1 MSIENTLIN
10 LIINQIS
17 HFMRKR
23 LLNLCMTAL
32 LSVVS
37 TAAWAL
43 SEVNGVY
50 QIGSAADWEE
60 FAALVNGGEV
70 NACAVLTT
78 DIDTGID
85 GTMIGVADA
94 QGQRYDGTFDGQ
106 GHTIKINM
114 YPEANDAGLFRYIGW
129 RAVIQNL
136 KVEGTITT
144 SSKFA
149 GGIVGRGRG
158 VVRNCYA
165 DIKIN
170 SSMPGDATHGG
181 IVAVGYSGTIVENCL
196 AKIAIVGETTQNC
209 GGVVG
214 WAENP
219 NNIVNCLVISDESAF
234 DISNGLSRNIAR
246 NDSRVNA
253 IDVETYN
260 ADPYGYRDSGAGMG
274 ACYNNYV
281 TNDWGGSNPATT
293 VVAYEDLAD
302 GRICYQL
309 NNDQSRIGWVQKI
322 GTDPFPVPAAFGSDQ
337 VYASGP
343 TDCDGKS
350 EGELTF
356 SNEGSAQATAHQ
368 FDMYG
373 VCTKCGCFNFHYFEF
388 DDPTKFDQK
397 DRAVLLRTKE
407 DIDVAEG
414 MNRMCNGFK
423 LNMKMMN
430 DIKYIAE
437 PGKYIFNRTDWIDGN
452 FDGQGHAFT
461 MEISEVNGYAGL
473 FPEMAGNVENL
484 ILHGSLQTN
493 GARVGSVSAE
503 ARMALVRNVYSDVN
517 ITSTVV
523 GDNTSGGFFGWT
535 GGVDGKRVEN
545 CIYAGTFT
553 LPGAEG
559 GANCARVGGYA
570 GWTATKTYYTNC
582 AVLGNIIGAGN
593 QTTDTDT
600 ENSQNIARNPGSVV
614 CENVYVV
621 NPIYGNSVS
630 DMKED
635 GTTSDGLFHYQNTA
649 GIANGELAFYLNGKQ
664 NGLDRFF
671 QVIGT
676 DPEPMPIAKEGA
688 LVYSSAGQYSCDG
701 TPIGD
706 GVSYTNNPSGEAV
719 IPPHQFEDGWC
730 VNCGK
735 FDENFVT
742 PVDGWFEVSN
752 GAELAWWTNYA
763 VAHPSVCVRLTDD
776 IDMSDYMER
785 FAQVYQFSGEFD
797 GQGHTISNFVLE
809 NNNNYNG
816 LIATIVNGAKIHDLV
831 MDASCSLYAGNYAGV
846 IGSTDGSGDI
856 YITNVGFEGEVGV
869 GTRNAAGIIGCCSG
883 GSMNMFITN
892 CWVSGTITGG
902 VESGAICGY
911 SGSGSVVKDCWST
924 CQMPSASIYSSDSFT
939 RGSAQVI
946 NCYEADIEGVDK
958 NKQQHYN
965 PTAASRLTITLPLED
980 VASGA
985 LCFNLNGK
993 QFREPVW
1000 YQTLEEDEHPY
1011 PFDNHGVVIYG
1022 ADKYFSIPDAD
1033 LATVISEIKAT
1044 EEDYFED
1051 AIATQSLLD
1060 EWDAAIEGLVELET
1074 ISDFADAMDA
1084 VFALKAVIEEN
1095 AKVYQA
1101 YIDKCEEVKAYLASN
1116 DTFAGEMRD
1125 ALEAYLSE
1133 DGEPSEENPLGTYDY
1148 IIYYHTATAEEIA
1161 AETKRVEEWLAAAIA
1176 SDYGPG
1182 SDVSKLILNYDF
1194 SQKNEN
1200 WTGGFGNGYGQTQDE
1215 EGNIYTGVE
1224 AWNTTG
1230 DMYQTIENLKPGYYL
1245 VGINGAFRPS
1255 NNRYSTNYAA
1265 GIYANGIFNYFPTAI
1280 EDIVAPED
1288 AEDQENC
1295 NLTGAGAHDFE
1306 VFDDYESTSASQAES
1321 VGANLMGYVVQ
1332 GETGM
1337 AIAAKAGRYQAYT
1350 IAIVGDDGK
1359 LTVGIK
1365 NPGTH
1370 YSNDWTG
1377 WGALKLTYC
1386 GDAENEKSGEA
1397 LDVVLENM
1405 KARAESIFA
1414 YECDVNVAEVAPNFP
1429 EALKAELQETVDAIA
1444 TAETVEAKAALAAK
1458 FSKIFEGIY
1467 ESKQAYVKLFNMYD
1481 IILSLVPGNLA
1492 LMEKDEETGTWF
1504 KTGEYVFNDD
1514 EIEALYDVSDALF
1527 DAYQNGEYSTEEAL
1541 NPPVLSDEVVAEII
1555 PLKDEDGYYLIGTTK
1570 QFVAYRTIAGDVDR
1584 YAKGKLTADIDL
1596 AGIQMLPIG
1605 HNRGENAKYIF
1616 AAEFD
1621 GQGHTLA
1628 NVYIDDANIPSG
1640 EYAEPA
1646 TLFYELANATV
1657 KNFKLT
1663 GEFHTSHQ
1671 FTGPLTRWMSGS
1683 STIDNVEVEATLY
1696 LAPNLSGD
1704 TSSGGLIGRN
1714 GSANSLIKNCIVNTH
1729 VIGEGDSPHW
1739 YFGGVA
1745 GWADASLKIQN
1756 TLILSQYENVGVDGD
1771 NSRTISRGATCSPTN
1786 VFVSQYFRTQE
1797 GTLVSA
1803 EQLASGEVT
1812 WKLNGSS
1819 ADNPV
1824 WFQTLGADATP
1835 RLFDGAIVYVY
1846 AGKYTNEKPN
1856 PQLNAF
1862 AYNLEANIVGSNVV
1876 VNYDLNAEAEAVKV
1890 NFYDGET
1897 LVYTAE
1903 ADEVFTP
1910 GSHKVTVPASN
1921 LGSDPTALNFKIEV
1935 TGKGS
1940 LDVLRIGDV
1949 YKVWAPYGMA
1959 VNNNPASKGFG
1970 QVMIAETWAEQYP
1983 AGYISTEKSGALFA
1997 YDQNFKPIKSAD
2009 GTPGFYGGLPIP
2021 QEITDNSALVIS
2033 GSYKYDLK
2041 DLRFSADGRLF
2052 AARASGTSN
2061 SSVWEINPE
2070 DLNEPWKPV
2079 FTGGELDEETGI
2091 TYVGEEE
2098 QNRMAVGLAFD
2109 GAGEDLKMY
2118 VLGAQ
2123 RSNGQYN
2130 ATDYN
2135 CSIYNL
2141 GTATEWTAAPSA
2153 NYEPLDGKFAYAPSH
2168 IGICEDGQGGLWFIQ
2183 GVSSPSAERPAI
2195 KHFDAEGNEDY
2206 SNTSLNT
2213 NGGKIV
2219 VTPDGQYIAMPQGS
2233 GKIVLYECNYVPMEN
2248 GKIFLNPKFTISV
2261 LESSISSFAFDW
2273 ANNLYVSSGGTE
2285 TFSRYTVPGMNKVV
2299 VTPGNGIGIA
2309 GISGDLNGDGK
2320 VDIADAVTVLDVMAS
2335 GSNDPAADLNG
2346 DGKVDIADFVTV
2358 LDIMA
2363 QQ

>member
-1 MSIENTLIN
+1 
-10 LIINQIS
+10 
-17 HFMRKR
+17 MRKK

-32 LSVVS
+32 LSVVT

-50 QIGSAADWEE
+50 QISSAADWEE
-60 FAALVNGGEV
+60 FAALVNGGDV

-85 GTMIGVADA
+85 GTMIGVSDA
-94 QGQRYDGTFDGQ
+94 QGKRYDGTFDGQ
-106 GHTIKINM
+106 GHTIKINL
-114 YPEANDAGLFRYIGW
+114 YPEAGDAGIFRYIGW

-136 KVEGTITT
+136 KVTGTITT

-149 GGIVGRGRG
+149 AGIVGRGRG
-158 VVRNCYA
+158 IVRNCWS
-165 DIKIN
+165 DVVIN
-170 SSMPGDATHGG
+170 SSVPGDATHGG
-181 IVAVGYSGTIVENCL
+181 IVGVGYSGTIVENCL
-196 AKIAIVGETTQNC
+196 VETAIKGETTQNC

-219 NNIVNCLVISDESAF
+219 VNIVNCLVISDESAF

-253 IDVETYN
+253 INVETYN

-281 TNDWGGSNPATT
+281 TNDWGGSNPAVT
-293 VVAYEDLAD
+293 VVAKEDLAD

-322 GTDPFPVPAAFGSDQ
+322 GTDPFPVPAAFGSGQ
-337 VYASGP
+337 VFASGP

-350 EGELTF
+350 EGDLTF
-356 SNEGSAQATAHQ
+356 SNEGTAQATAHQ

-373 VCTKCGCFNFHYFEF
+373 VCSVCGCFNFHYFEP

-397 DRAVLLRTKE
+397 SRAVLLRTKE

-430 DIKYIAE
+430 DIEYIAE

-493 GARVGSVSAE
+493 GARVGSLCAE
-503 ARMALVRNVYSDVN
+503 ARMALVRNVYSDVDIN
-517 ITSTVV
+517 STVAD
-523 GDNTSGGFFGWT
+523 DNTSGGFFGWT
-535 GGVDGKRVEN
+535 GSVEKHVEN

-559 GANCARVGGYA
+559 GATCARVGGFA
-570 GWTATKTYYTNC
+570 GWTAAKTYYTNC

-593 QTTDTDT
+593 QTLDTNT

-676 DPEPMPIAKEGA
+676 DPEPMPIKKEGG
-688 LVYSSAGQYSCDG
+688 LIYSAASSFQCDG
-701 TPIGD
+701 TPLGS
-706 GVSYTNNPSGEAV
+706 GGYTNDPSGEPV
-719 IPPHQFEDGWC
+719 IPPHQFVDGWC
-730 VNCGK
+730 SVCGK
-735 FDENFVT
+735 FDESFLS
-742 PVDGWFEVSN
+742 PVDGWFEISS
-752 GAELAWWTNYA
+752 GAELTWWSNFA
-763 VAHPSVCVRLTDD
+763 VAHPDSKVRLTDD
-776 IDMSDYMER
+776 INMDGYMER
-785 FAQVYQFSGEFD
+785 YIPVALFSGEFD
-797 GQGHTISNFVLE
+797 GQGHTISNFVI
-809 NNNNYNG
+809 NNSNNLNG
-816 LIATIVNGAKIHDLV
+816 VISTIVSGANIHDLV
-831 MDASCSLYAGNYAGV
+831 LDETCLLHAGSYAGI
-846 IGSTDGSGDI
+846 IGSTEGSGDI
-856 YITNVGFEGEVGV
+856 YITNVGFEGTVGV
-869 GTRNAAGIIGCCSG
+869 DVRNAAGIIGCCSG

-892 CWVSGTITGG
+892 CWVTGTITGG

-911 SGSGSVVKDCWST
+911 SGSGSIVKDCWST

-939 RGSAQVI
+939 RGSATVV
-946 NCYEADIEGVDK
+946 NCYEADIEGVAE

-980 VASGA
+980 VPSGA
-985 LCFNLNGK
+985 LCYNLNGK
-993 QFREPVW
+993 QFGNPIW
-1000 YQTLEEDEHPY
+1000 YQTLEDDAHPY
-1011 PFDNHGVVIYG
+1011 PFNNHGVVIFG
-1022 ADKYFSIPDAD
+1022 AGKYFSIPNDNLSDVAAVIQAEEKEAAD
-1033 LATVISEIKAT
+1033 DL
-1044 EEDYFED
+1044 
-1051 AIATQSLLD
+1051 IATQTLLD
-1060 EWDAAIEGLVELET
+1060 ELGVAIDALTDAET
-1074 ISDFADAMDA
+1074 IDEFIVAINA
-1084 VFALKAVIEEN
+1084 VEAAKAAVLES
-1095 AKVYQA
+1095 AAA
-1101 YIDKCEEVKAYLASN
+1101 YEKYIAKCEEVKAYLA
-1116 DTFAGEMRD
+1116 DHTDFEGEVRT
-1125 ALEAYLSE
+1125 ALEYYLSDE
-1133 DGEPSEENPLGTYDY
+1133 NIDEPNDENPLGTYEY
-1148 IIYYHTATAEEIA
+1148 IVENHTATTEEII
-1161 AETKRVEEWLAAAIA
+1161 AETKRVEEWRAAAIA
-1176 SDYGPG
+1176 GGYMAGT
-1182 SDVSKLILNYDF
+1182 DVSSMLVNSDF
-1194 SQKNEN
+1194 SQQNEG
-1200 WTGGFGNGYGQTQDE
+1200 WTGGFGNGYGKTQDDA
-1215 EGNIYTGVE
+1215 GNTFTGVE
-1224 AWNTTG
+1224 AWNVTG
-1230 DMYQTIENLKPGYYL
+1230 DMYQTVEGMKPGYYL

-1280 EDIVAPED
+1280 EDIVTADE
-1288 AEDQENC
+1288 AEDQVNC
-1295 NLTGAGAHDFE
+1295 NLTGAGAKDFP
-1306 VFDDYESTSASQAES
+1306 VYSDYFSTSEDQAADN
-1321 VGANLMGYVVQ
+1321 GADLLGYVVQ

-1350 IAIVGDDGK
+1350 IAVVGEDGN
-1359 LTVGIK
+1359 LTIGIK
-1365 NPGTH
+1365 NPGTK

-1377 WGALKLTYC
+1377 WGALKVIYC
-1386 GDAENEKSGEA
+1386 GDAENEKTGEA
-1397 LDVVLENM
+1397 LDVVLQNM
-1405 KARAESIFA
+1405 KTRAETIFA
-1414 YECDVNVAEVAPNFP
+1414 YECDLEKAEVAPNFP
-1429 EALKAELQETVDAIA
+1429 ETLKAELQEAVEAIA

-1458 FSKIFEGIY
+1458 ISEIFENIY
-1467 ESKQAYVKLFNMYD
+1467 AGKQAYVKLYNTYS
-1481 IILSLVPGNLA
+1481 IIDWLVPGNLA
-1492 LMEKDEETGTWF
+1492 LMDQDEETGEWSEN
-1504 KTGEYVFNDD
+1504 GEYVFNDD
-1514 EIEALYDVSDALF
+1514 EIDALYEVSDALF
-1527 DAYQNGEYSTEEAL
+1527 EAYQNGDYSIEEAL
-1541 NPPVLSDEVVAEII
+1541 NPAVLNDGIAADII
-1555 PLKDEDGYYLIGTTK
+1555 PTKDEDGYYLIGTTK
-1570 QFVAYRTIAGDVDR
+1570 QFVAYRTIASDVDR
-1584 YAKGKLTADIDL
+1584 YAKGKLTADIDM
-1596 AGIQMLPIG
+1596 AGISMLPIG
-1605 HNRGENAKYIF
+1605 HNRGESAQHIF

-1628 NVYIDDANIPSG
+1628 NVYIDDENIPSG

-1671 FTGPLTRWMSGS
+1671 FTGPLTRWMSGN
-1683 STIDNVEVEATLY
+1683 STIENCEVEATLY

-1714 GSANSLIKNCIVNTH
+1714 GSANSFINNCIVNTH

-1771 NSRTISRGATCSPTN
+1771 NSRTISRGSKCSPTN
-1786 VFVSQYFRTQE
+1786 VYVSQHFREAE

-1803 EQLASGEVT
+1803 EQLASGEVA
-1812 WKLNGSS
+1812 WKLNGSTG
-1819 ADNPV
+1819 DNAH
-1824 WFQTLGADATP
+1824 WFQTLGVEATP
-1835 RLFDGAIVYVY
+1835 HLFGGDVVYLY
-1846 AGKYTNEKPN
+1846 AGKYTNDKPN

-1862 AYNLEANIVGSNVV
+1862 AYNLDAKLDGENVV
-1876 VNYDLNAEAEAVKV
+1876 VSYDLNAEAENVEV

-1897 LVYTAE
+1897 LVYTAV
-1903 ADEVFTP
+1903 ADEVFNAGT
-1910 GSHKVTVPASN
+1910 HTVTVPRSTFEK
-1921 LGSDPTALNFKIEV
+1921 DPSALNFKIAV

-1970 QVMIAETWAEQYP
+1970 QVMIAETWAQQYP
-1983 AGYISTEKSGALFA
+1983 EGYISTEKSGALFA
-1997 YDQNFKPIKSAD
+1997 YDQNFKPINAAD

-2021 QEITDNSALVIS
+2021 QEVQDRSALIIS
-2033 GSYKYDLK
+2033 GSYQYDLK

-2052 AARASGTSN
+2052 VARASGTSN
-2061 SSVWEINPE
+2061 SSVWEINPD

-2079 FTGGELDEETGI
+2079 FTGGELDEATGI
-2091 TYVGEEE
+2091 TYVGDEE
-2098 QNRMAVGLAFD
+2098 QNRMAIGLAFD

-2130 ATDYN
+2130 STDYN

-2141 GTATEWTAAPSA
+2141 GTAKEWTAAPSA
-2153 NYEPLDGKFAYAPSH
+2153 NFEPLDGKFAYAPSH
-2168 IGICEDGQGGLWFIQ
+2168 IGIHEDGQGGLWFIQ
-2183 GVSSPSAERPAI
+2183 SVSSPSADNPAI

-2206 SNTSLNT
+2206 SNVTAVP
-2213 NGGKIV
+2213 NGGKIA
-2219 VTPDGQYIAMPQGS
+2219 VTSDGQYIAMPNGS
-2233 GKIVLYECNYVPMEN
+2233 GKIVLYETNYVPMEN

-2261 LESSISSFAFDW
+2261 LESSLASFAFDY
-2273 ANNLYVSSGGTE
+2273 ANNLYVASGGTE
-2285 TFSRYTVPGMNKVV
+2285 TFSRYTIPGMNKVV
-2299 VTPGNGIGIA
+2299 VTPGNGIGG
-2309 GISGDLNGDGK
+2309 GIEGDLNGDGK
-2320 VDIADAVTVLDVMAS
+2320 VDIADAVTVLDIMAA
-2335 GSNDPAADLNG
+2335 GGYKAEADINK
-2346 DGKVDIADFVTV
+2346 DQKIDIADFVSI

-2363 QQ
+2363 KQ

>member
-1 MSIENTLIN
+1 
-10 LIINQIS
+10 
-17 HFMRKR
+17 MRKR

-32 LSVVS
+32 LSVVT

-50 QIGSAADWEE
+50 QIGTAADFEE

-70 NACAVLTT
+70 NACAVLTA
-78 DIDTGID
+78 DIDTGVD

-106 GHTIKINM
+106 GHTIKINL
-114 YPEANDAGLFRYIGW
+114 YPDANDAGLFRYIGW

-136 KVEGTITT
+136 KVTGTITT
-144 SSKFA
+144 ASKFA

-158 VVRNCYA
+158 IVRNCWS
-165 DIKIN
+165 DVVIN
-170 SSMPGDATHGG
+170 SSVPGDATHGG
-181 IVAVGYSGTIVENCL
+181 IVGVGYSGTIVENCL
-196 AKIAIVGETTQNC
+196 VQTAIVGETTQNC

-219 NNIVNCLVISDESAF
+219 VNIVNCLVISDESAF

-260 ADPYGYRDSGAGMG
+260 SDPYGYRDSGKGMG

-293 VVAYEDLAD
+293 IVATEELAD

-309 NNDQSRIGWVQKI
+309 NNDQNRIGWVQRI
-322 GTDPFPVPAAFGSDQ
+322 GTDPFPVPAAFGSGQ
-337 VYASGP
+337 VYASGA
-343 TDCDGKS
+343 TACDGKA
-350 EGELTF
+350 EGDLTF
-356 SNEGSAQATAHQ
+356 SNEGSDQAAKHQ
-368 FDMYG
+368 FDKYG
-373 VCTKCGCFNFHYFEF
+373 VCTACGCFNFHYF
-388 DDPTKFDQK
+388 DPDEPTMFDQK
-397 DRAVLLRTKE
+397 DRAVLLRSVA

-423 LNMKMMN
+423 LNMKLEN
-430 DIKYIAE
+430 DIEYIAE

-461 MEISEVNGYAGL
+461 MEISEVDGYAGL

-503 ARMALVRNVYSDVN
+503 ARMALVRNVYSDVD

-535 GGVDGKRVEN
+535 GGVEKRVEN

-635 GTTSDGLFHYQNTA
+635 GTTAEGITHYQNTA
-649 GIANGELAFYLNGKQ
+649 GIANGELAFFLNSKQ

-676 DPEPMPIAKEGA
+676 DPEPMPVKKEGGLIYA
-688 LVYSSAGQYSCDG
+688 AATSFQCDG
-701 TPIGD
+701 TPLGD
-706 GVSYTNNPSGEAV
+706 TGYTNDPSGEPV

-730 VNCGK
+730 SVCGK
-735 FDENFVT
+735 FDDSFLT
-742 PVDGWFEVSN
+742 PVDGWFEVSS
-752 GAELAWWTNYA
+752 GAELTWWSNFA
-763 VAHPSVCVRLTDD
+763 ASHPESNVRLTAD
-776 IDMSDYMER
+776 IDMDSYMER
-785 FAQVYQFSGEFD
+785 YIPVALFSGEFD
-797 GQGHTISNFVLE
+797 GQGHTISNFVI
-809 NNNNYNG
+809 NNSNNLNG
-816 LIATIVNGAKIHDLV
+816 VISTIVSGANIHDLV
-831 MDASCSLYAGNYAGV
+831 LDETCLIHSGSYAGI
-846 IGSTDGSGDI
+846 IGSTEGSGTI
-856 YITNVGFEGEVGV
+856 YITNVGFEGTVGV
-869 GTRNAAGIIGCCSG
+869 DVRNAAGIIGCCSG
-883 GSMNMFITN
+883 GSMNMMITN
-892 CWVSGTITGG
+892 CWVTGTITGG

-911 SGSGSVVKDCWST
+911 SGSGSVVKDSWST

-946 NCYEADIEGVDK
+946 NCYEADIEGVDH

-980 VASGA
+980 VPSGA
-985 LCFNLNGK
+985 LCYNLNGK
-993 QFREPVW
+993 QFGNPVW
-1000 YQTLEEDEHPY
+1000 YQTLEDDAHPY
-1011 PFDNHGVVIYG
+1011 PFNNHGVVIYG
-1022 ADKYFSIPDAD
+1022 AGKYFSIPNDNLNDVA
-1033 LATVISEIKAT
+1033 AVIQAEEREAVDEIL
-1044 EEDYFED
+1044 
-1051 AIATQSLLD
+1051 ATQSLLD
-1060 EWDAAIEGLVELET
+1060 ELNAAIEALTDAET
-1074 ISDFADAMDA
+1074 IDEFITAINA
-1084 VFALKAVIEEN
+1084 VEAAKAAVNES
-1095 AKVYQA
+1095 AAA
-1101 YIDKCEEVKAYLASN
+1101 YEKYIAKCEETKAYLAAHT
-1116 DTFAGEMRD
+1116 DFEGELRES
-1125 ALEAYLSE
+1125 LEAYLSDE
-1133 DGEPSEENPLGTYDY
+1133 VGEPSEENPLGTYEY
-1148 IIYYHTATAEEIA
+1148 IIENHTATAEEIA
-1161 AETKRVEEWLAAAIA
+1161 AETERVIKWLQEAITRGYVA
-1176 SDYGPG
+1176 G
-1182 SDVSKLILNYDF
+1182 SDVSNLIYNCDF
-1194 SQKNEN
+1194 SQKNEG

-1215 EGNIYTGVE
+1215 DGNTYNGVE
-1224 AWNTTG
+1224 AWNVTG
-1230 DMYQTIENLKPGYYL
+1230 DMYQTVEGLKPGYYL

-1265 GIYANGIFNYFPTAI
+1265 GIYANGIFNYFPAAI
-1280 EDIVAPED
+1280 EDVVTVED
-1288 AEDQENC
+1288 AVDQVNC
-1295 NLTGAGAHDFE
+1295 NLTGAGAKDFP
-1306 VFDDYESTSASQAES
+1306 VYNDNYSTEANAEDN
-1321 VGANLMGYVVQ
+1321 GATLVGYVVQ

-1350 IAIVGDDGK
+1350 IAYVGEDGK
-1359 LTVGIK
+1359 FTVGIK

-1377 WGALKLTYC
+1377 WGALNITFC
-1386 GDAENEKSGEA
+1386 GEEEEAVSPA
-1397 LDVVLENM
+1397 LDKVLENM
-1405 KARAESIFA
+1405 KARAESIIE
-1414 YECDVNVAEVAPNFP
+1414 YEYDLETAAAGPNFP
-1429 EALKAELQETVDAIA
+1429 AALKEELMQAVD
-1444 TAETVEAKAALAAK
+1444 TTPQTVEEKYQLVAK
-1458 FSKIFEGIY
+1458 FSEIFEGIY
-1467 ESKQAYVKLFNMYD
+1467 EGKQAYVKLYD
-1481 IILSLVPGNLA
+1481 TYNIIDLLVPGNLA
-1492 LMEKDEETGTWF
+1492 LMEQDEEGNWSE
-1504 KTGEYVFNDD
+1504 TGEMVFSEA
-1514 EIEALYDVSDALF
+1514 EIESLYTVSDALLE
-1527 DAYQNGEYSTEEAL
+1527 AYQNGDYSVEEAL
-1541 NPPVLSDEVVAEII
+1541 NPAVLKDIAEIL
-1555 PLKDEDGYYLIGTTK
+1555 PVKDEDGYYLIGTTK

-1584 YAKGKLTADIDL
+1584 YAKGKLTADIDMK
-1596 AGIQMLPIG
+1596 GISMLPIG

-1628 NVYIDDANIPSG
+1628 NVYIDDENIPSG

-1646 TLFYELANATV
+1646 TLFYELASATV

-1663 GEFHTSHQ
+1663 GEFHTSNK

-1683 STIDNVEVEATLY
+1683 STIENCEVEATLY
-1696 LAPNLSGD
+1696 LAPNLAGD

-1714 GSANSLIKNCIVNTH
+1714 GSANSLIKNCIVNTN
-1729 VIGEGDSPHW
+1729 VIGEGDSPQW
-1739 YFGGVA
+1739 YFGGIA
-1745 GWADASLKIQN
+1745 GWADASLKVQN
-1756 TLILSQYENVGVDGD
+1756 TLILSQYTNVGVDGD
-1771 NSRTISRGATCSPTN
+1771 NSRTISRGSRCTPTD
-1786 VFVSQYFRTQE
+1786 VYVSQYFREEE

-1803 EQLASGEVT
+1803 EQLASGEVC
-1812 WKLNGSS
+1812 WKLNGSTGED
-1819 ADNPV
+1819 AH

-1835 RLFDGAIVYVY
+1835 HLFGGDVVYLY
-1846 AGKYTNEKPN
+1846 GGKYTNEKPN
-1856 PQLNAF
+1856 VQLNAF
-1862 AYNLEANIVGSNVV
+1862 AYNLEAKKSGSNVV
-1876 VNYDLNAEAEAVKV
+1876 VNFDLNAEAEAAEVQFF
-1890 NFYDGET
+1890 NGE
-1897 LVYTAE
+1897 E
-1903 ADEVFTP
+1903 QVFTAAVP
-1910 GSHKVTVPASN
+1910 AEELAAGTHSVTVDAS
-1921 LGSDPTALNFKIEV
+1921 GFTATNFKIAV

-1940 LDVLRIGDV
+1940 LDVLRVGDV

-1970 QVMIAETWAEQYP
+1970 QVMIAETWAQQYP

-1997 YDQNFKPIKSAD
+1997 YDQNFKPINAAD

-2021 QEITDNSALVIS
+2021 QEVQDRSALIIS
-2033 GSYKYDLK
+2033 GSYQYDLK

-2052 AARASGTSN
+2052 VARASGTSN
-2061 SSVWEINPE
+2061 SSVWEINPD

-2079 FTGGELDEETGI
+2079 FTGGELDAATGI

-2098 QNRMAVGLAFD
+2098 QNRMAVGLAFE
-2109 GAGEDLKMY
+2109 GKGEDLKMY

-2141 GTATEWTAAPSA
+2141 GTAKEWTAAPSA

-2168 IGICEDGQGGLWFIQ
+2168 IGIHEDGQGGLWFIQ
-2183 GVSSPSAERPAI
+2183 SVSSPSNDNPAI
-2195 KHFDAEGNEDY
+2195 KHFDKDGNEDY
-2206 SNTSLNT
+2206 SNVTAVP
-2213 NGGKIV
+2213 NGGKIA
-2219 VTPDGQYIAMPQGS
+2219 VTTDGQYIAMPNGS
-2233 GKIVLYECNYVPMEN
+2233 GKIVLYETNYVPMEN
-2248 GKIFLNPKFTISV
+2248 GKIFLNPKYNISV
-2261 LESSISSFAFDW
+2261 LESSLASFAFDY
-2273 ANNLYVSSGGTE
+2273 ANNLYVASGGTE

-2299 VTPGNGIGIA
+2299 VTPGNGIGTGA
-2309 GISGDLNGDGK
+2309 SGDLNGDGK
-2320 VDIADAVTVLDVMAS
+2320 VDIADAVIILNLMAE
-2335 GSNDPAADLNG
+2335 GSNDAKADLNS

-2358 LDIMA
+2358 LNIMA
-2363 QQ
+2363 EQ